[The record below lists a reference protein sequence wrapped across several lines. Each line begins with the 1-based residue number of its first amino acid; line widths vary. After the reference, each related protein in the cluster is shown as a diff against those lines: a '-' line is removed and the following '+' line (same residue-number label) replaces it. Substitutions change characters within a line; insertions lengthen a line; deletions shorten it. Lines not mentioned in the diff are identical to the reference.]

1 MGTVIA
7 RHSIRHLVSG
17 TIMER
22 HYWKWFL
29 LLLWL
34 ASSLGMPTDTTSFKE
49 CSQDCASEDCKTE
62 VTACVLE
69 ISKRGDEIMNM
80 ISDMISTKTKREDH
94 IPEMKMAVKQIL
106 DSSRDMI
113 SKMRKKLEI
122 NEERLESEEHLEKI
136 KSDANTLYLK
146 LVNDE
151 DADNVFKL
159 LLKLTVKVDK
169 EKERLSKRKTTKK
182 NSGVNEPD
190 FGGGDGCNKCTTSC
204 LQSFLKTE
212 LQDELF
218 EKMEKG
224 EGTELIGE
232 VRKVVESIE
241 KKKTEL
247 ETRHSKEGNDALT
260 KSCYEARIK
269 TLEDLY
275 DDSRDAFNELTWA
288 EDQETLEF
296 ADNSKL
302 TSLQSKLASLV
313 TSTAPVRDPGCV
325 IGKLDEAV
333 EMMNEFEKRL
343 EGEKAEDKSVN
354 DRIGEELID
363 YVKKTGKDELDSPV
377 GDCNESW
384 GDFFREN
391 LRTAMLEVA
400 GTATS
405 GGNTRKYQISRT
417 NLEKAISGIIQSLE
431 TLKSEEEMNA
441 KSDASAGPSAPASTS
456 SSDDC
461 FQEERSHAETYFK
474 KINKLVETLGKFA
487 TNVAAVEADKTT
499 GTTNLNGI
507 IADFDARELTLI
519 KAGNKCGEETKN
531 TREFRG
537 DLGKCKDKIK
547 TVKEADDFTKVSSC
561 IEKVKEKIKERR
573 KALYTILTGNLT

>member
-94 IPEMKMAVKQIL
+94 IPEMKMVVKQIL

-122 NEERLESEEHLEKI
+122 NEERLKSEEHLEKI

-190 FGGGDGCNKCTTSC
+190 VGGGDGCNKCTTSC

-275 DDSRDAFNELTWA
+275 DDSRDAFNELRRT
-288 EDQETLEF
+288 EDQE
-296 ADNSKL
+296 
-302 TSLQSKLASLV
+302 
-313 TSTAPVRDPGCV
+313 
-325 IGKLDEAV
+325 KLDEAV

-391 LRTAMLEVA
+391 PRTAMLEVA

-547 TVKEADDFTKVSSC
+547 TVKEADDFSNVSSC